1 VTQQAADY
9 RQATARHN
17 IQAILDAA
25 EDLLERRARTS
36 IVAVAAA
43 AGVSRVTVY
52 AHFRTWEALLE
63 AVVERAVA
71 RTTGLLDAARPDAGP
86 PLEAVERMLAAGW
99 LELSRNAAMAQAA
112 AEQLSPDTLTRTHQ
126 AALSRI
132 GDLVARG
139 RQDGSFRTDLPAA
152 WLITSTLALI
162 HACASEVRAGRID
175 QDSAPQILLTTIR
188 GLLTGRDAGQTA
200 SHDRPGPAGTQ
211 QGGTRR

>member
-1 VTQQAADY
+1 MTDQAADY
-9 RQATARHN
+9 RQATARRN

-25 EDLLERRARTS
+25 EELLERHARTS
-36 IVAVAAA
+36 IAAVAAH

-52 AHFRTWEALLE
+52 AHFPTWEAILE

-71 RTTGLLDAARPDAGP
+71 RTTALLEAAQPDTGP
-86 PLEAVERMLAAGW
+86 PVEALERMLAAGW
-99 LELSRNAAMAQAA
+99 LEVSRNAAMAQAA
-112 AEQLSPDTLTRTHQ
+112 AEQLSPDALTRTHQ
-126 AALSRI
+126 AALRRI

-139 RQDGSFRTDLPAA
+139 RQDGSFRDDLPAA

-175 QDSAPQILLTTIR
+175 QDSAPPILTTTIR
-188 GLLTGRDAGQTA
+188 GLLTGRAAGQTA
-200 SHDRPGPAGTQ
+200 SHDRPGPAGNQ